1 MSTNADSL
9 SDAYRGLCDRFV
21 TTSARNEAAA
31 NPLRACSGLRCDRAC
46 AVSIDESLNRS
57 RLNARSRRIRLLVFS
72 LQMQKHHD
80 CCGPSMF
87 ARTSTDLGPFLR
99 AHDEFLFTHI

>member
-9 SDAYRGLCDRFV
+9 SDAYRELCDRFM
-21 TTSARNEAAA
+21 TASARNETAA
-31 NPLRACSGLRCDRAC
+31 NPLRACSGLRCDRTC
-46 AVSIDESLNRS
+46 AVSIDVSLYRS

-72 LQMQKHHD
+72 LPD
-80 CCGPSMF
+80 AEASRVLGPSMF
-87 ARTSTDLGPFLR
+87 ARTSTNLGHFLR